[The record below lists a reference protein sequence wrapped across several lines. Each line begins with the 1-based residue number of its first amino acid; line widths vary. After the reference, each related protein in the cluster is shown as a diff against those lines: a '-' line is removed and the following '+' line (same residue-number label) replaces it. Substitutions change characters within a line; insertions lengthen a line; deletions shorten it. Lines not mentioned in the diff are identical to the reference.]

1 MAAGTLNFTR
11 SSVQSPALDF
21 AKELRSFGTDLISN
35 AKAEEALK
43 YQ

>member
-21 AKELRSFGTDLISN
+21 AMELRSFGSEMVAN
-35 AKAEEALK
+35 AKAEEA
-43 YQ
+43 